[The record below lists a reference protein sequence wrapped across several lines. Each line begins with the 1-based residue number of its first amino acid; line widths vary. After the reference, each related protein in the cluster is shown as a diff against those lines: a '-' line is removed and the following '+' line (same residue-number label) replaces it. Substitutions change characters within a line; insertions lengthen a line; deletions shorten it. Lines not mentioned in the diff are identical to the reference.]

1 MAVIRDF
8 PDTSAVGTMHRAATM
23 GYTSAS
29 SKHGWS
35 VPCARRN
42 PTMLKL
48 LKTLALAFATLG
60 ILLVVAVA
68 AAFVLIDPARYRS
81 ALEAAFNAQTGLQ
94 LEMAGEIA
102 WVLRPEFGITVSDVR
117 LRSPDSP
124 MELASLPL
132 LTIRLEPRALLEGRL
147 ALQELQIEGLHM
159 NWLVDDNGRSN
170 WQRTAPAGSA
180 AGASPGAGSPG
191 ADSLVDSSRIE
202 HIVVRDA
209 SLALQDRQRGLNLR
223 LHDLRADATGANLRG
238 TRFPLQLAFAVT
250 RDDAGRQ
257 AVFDITTQVRVDR
270 AAGSASIEELTLK
283 LNPLQLQGRLAVE
296 NLHDSPRWQGS
307 LQSNRFP
314 LNDFLDL
321 HVRPEAPEP
330 AAAALAQDF
339 DPARDQ
345 ASLSVDFN
353 GDARQLEIP
362 ALRLQLDENQI
373 DIRASWTAA
382 GANAPA
388 RLSYSLI
395 GNALDFNGTSAS
407 PAAAPASPSAE
418 PADPAAPAAP
428 EPAAATA
435 TTDIEL
441 PVDLLRSLEVE
452 GTHSIASLAVG
463 GLQFGTVDARLTVG
477 NGRLNLNL
485 RPTQLYGGQ
494 LTAALSYDTQQ
505 PVPTMSSIASLQ
517 NLDVSQLA
525 RQYPAAGFAQGRLN
539 LESFHTAQGS
549 TSAQLLGSLNGSTS
563 FSLTDNAIDIGI
575 VKQLFSAISVLS
587 PAGSGDLA
595 QQWPDVVN
603 FARVEGSLSFASGIA
618 SGQRLKLQ
626 MDNFEITASGG
637 VDLAQERFDYAALIT
652 VYGEPAVQTIPVA
665 PLYQNVGW
673 PVQCSARFD
682 AQYSQFCGP
691 DFARVRDLFVE
702 ISRNQVQRRV
712 QDAVTD
718 QVPADLQDAARSLLD
733 RVLR

>member
-1 MAVIRDF
+1 
-8 PDTSAVGTMHRAATM
+8 
-23 GYTSAS
+23 
-29 SKHGWS
+29 
-35 VPCARRN
+35 
-42 PTMLKL
+42 MLKL
-48 LKTLALAFATLG
+48 LKTFALAFAALCA
-60 ILLVVAVA
+60 LLLVAVA

-81 ALEAAFNAQTGLQ
+81 ALESAFNVQTGLQ

-102 WVLRPEFGITVSDVR
+102 WTLRPEFGITVSDVR

-132 LTIRLEPRALLEGRL
+132 LTIRLEPRALLDGRL
-147 ALQELQIEGLHM
+147 VLQELQVEGLHM
-159 NWLVDDNGRSN
+159 NWLVDENGRSN
-170 WQRTAPAGSA
+170 WQRNTTAEDATGAVPAAGSN
-180 AGASPGAGSPG
+180 ASA
-191 ADSLVDSSRIE
+191 SLVDSSRIE
-202 HIVVRDA
+202 HIVVRNA
-209 SLALQDRQRGLNLR
+209 SLALQDRQRGMNLN
-223 LHDLRADATGANLRG
+223 LHDLRLDATGANLRG
-238 TRFPLQLAFAVT
+238 TRFPLQLAFALT

-257 AVFDITTQVRVDR
+257 AVFDIASQVRVDR

-296 NLHDSPRWQGS
+296 NLNGTPRWQGS

-321 HVRPEAPEP
+321 HVRAQTPEP

-339 DPARDQ
+339 DPTRDQ
-345 ASLSVDFN
+345 ASLSIDFS
-353 GDARQLEIP
+353 GDASQLEIP
-362 ALRLQLDENQI
+362 ALRLQHDDKQV
-373 DIRASWTAA
+373 DIRAGWTASSTST
-382 GANAPA
+382 PA
-388 RLSYSLI
+388 RLTYSLI
-395 GNALDFNGTSAS
+395 ANALDFNAEPAT
-407 PAAAPASPSAE
+407 PAAASAE
-418 PADPAAPAAP
+418 PADAAGPEAVEPPAAVAA
-428 EPAAATA
+428 
-435 TTDIEL
+435 TDIEL

-463 GLQFGTVDARLTVG
+463 GLEFGTLDGRLSVS
-477 NGRLNLNL
+477 NGRLSVNL
-485 RPTQLYGGQ
+485 RPTELYGGQ
-494 LTAALSYDTQQ
+494 LTAALSYDTRQAT
-505 PVPTMSSIASLQ
+505 PAMSSIVSLQ
-517 NLDVSQLA
+517 NLDVAQLA

-549 TSAQLLGSLNGSTS
+549 TSSQLLASLNGSTS
-563 FSLTDNAIDIGI
+563 FSLADNAIDIGI
-575 VKQLFSAISVLS
+575 VKQVFSAISVLS

-603 FARVEGSLSFASGIA
+603 FASVEGSLSFASGIA
-618 SGQRLKLQ
+618 SGQQLTLQ
-626 MDNFEITASGG
+626 MDNFEITATGG

-682 AQYSQFCGP
+682 AQYSQYCGP

-718 QVPADLQDAARSLLD
+718 QVPADLQDAARGLLD

>member
-1 MAVIRDF
+1 
-8 PDTSAVGTMHRAATM
+8 
-23 GYTSAS
+23 
-29 SKHGWS
+29 
-35 VPCARRN
+35 
-42 PTMLKL
+42 MLKL
-48 LKTLALAFATLG
+48 LKTLALALASLG
-60 ILLVVAVA
+60 ILLLIAVM

-81 ALEAAFNAQTGLQ
+81 ALESAFNSQSGLQ

-102 WVLRPEFGITVSDVR
+102 WTLRPQFGITVNDVR

-132 LTIRLEPRALLEGRL
+132 LQIRLEPRALLEGRL

-159 NWLVDDNGRSN
+159 NWLVDENGRSN
-170 WQRTAPAGSA
+170 WQRGTPASSTASTTPSAGGGAASA
-180 AGASPGAGSPG
+180 
-191 ADSLVDSSRIE
+191 SLVDSSRIE
-202 HIVVRDA
+202 HIGVRNA

-238 TRFPLQLAFAVT
+238 SRFPLQLAFSLT
-250 RDDAGRQ
+250 RDDSGRQ
-257 AVFDITTQVRVDR
+257 AVFDIATQLRVDR
-270 AAGSASIEELTLK
+270 AAGSASVEELTLK

-296 NLHDSPRWQGS
+296 NLNGTPRWQGS

-321 HVRPEAPEP
+321 HVRPDAPEP

-339 DPARDQ
+339 DPTRDQ
-345 ASLSVDFN
+345 ASLSIDFS
-353 GDARQLEIP
+353 GDASALDIP
-362 ALRLQLDENQI
+362 SLRLLLDEKQI
-373 DIRASWTAA
+373 DIRATWTGA
-382 GANAPA
+382 GPTTPA
-388 RLSYSLI
+388 RLTYSLI
-395 GNALDFNGTSAS
+395 GNALDFNGTPAS
-407 PAAAPASPSAE
+407 PAA
-418 PADPAAPAAP
+418 
-428 EPAAATA
+428 EPAAAEPAEPATPPAVAPPVTTA
-435 TTDIEL
+435 TTDIAL
-441 PVDLLRSLEVE
+441 PVDLLRSLDVE

-463 GLQFGTVDARLTVG
+463 GLQFGTVDARLTVS
-477 NGRLNLNL
+477 NGRLSLNL
-485 RPTQLYGGQ
+485 RPTEFYGGQ
-494 LTAALSYDTQQ
+494 LTAALNYDTRQ
-505 PVPTMSSIASLQ
+505 PTPAMSSIVSLQ
-517 NLDVSQLA
+517 NLDVAQLA

-549 TSAQLLGSLNGSTS
+549 SSGQLLGSLNGSTS
-563 FSLTDNAIDIGI
+563 FSLADNAIDIGI
-575 VKQLFSAISVLS
+575 VKQVFSAISVLS

-603 FARVEGSLSFASGIA
+603 FASVEGSLSFASGIA
-618 SGQRLKLQ
+618 SGQQLKLQ

-637 VDLAQERFDYAALIT
+637 MDLAQERFDYAALIT

-682 AQYSQFCGP
+682 AQYSQYCGP

-733 RVLR
+733 RALR

>member
-1 MAVIRDF
+1 
-8 PDTSAVGTMHRAATM
+8 
-23 GYTSAS
+23 
-29 SKHGWS
+29 
-35 VPCARRN
+35 
-42 PTMLKL
+42 MLKL
-48 LKTLALAFATLG
+48 LKTLALALASLG
-60 ILLVVAVA
+60 ILLLIAVM

-81 ALEAAFNAQTGLQ
+81 ALESAFNSQSGLQ

-102 WVLRPEFGITVSDVR
+102 WTLRPQFGITVNDVR

-124 MELASLPL
+124 MELASLAL
-132 LTIRLEPRALLEGRL
+132 LNIRLEPRALLEGRL

-159 NWLVDDNGRSN
+159 NWLVDENGRSN
-170 WQRTAPAGSA
+170 WQRGTPASSTASTTPSAGGGAASA
-180 AGASPGAGSPG
+180 
-191 ADSLVDSSRIE
+191 SLVDSSRIE
-202 HIVVRDA
+202 HIGVRNA

-238 TRFPLQLAFAVT
+238 SRFPLQLAFSLT
-250 RDDAGRQ
+250 RDDSGRQ
-257 AVFDITTQVRVDR
+257 AVFDIATQLRVDR
-270 AAGSASIEELTLK
+270 AAGSASVEELTLK

-296 NLHDSPRWQGS
+296 NLNGTPRWQGS
-307 LQSNRFP
+307 LQSNQFP

-321 HVRPEAPEP
+321 HVRPDAPEP

-339 DPARDQ
+339 DPTRDQ
-345 ASLSVDFN
+345 ASLSIDFS
-353 GDARQLEIP
+353 GDASALDIP
-362 ALRLQLDENQI
+362 SLRLLLDEKQI
-373 DIRASWTAA
+373 DIRATWTGA
-382 GANAPA
+382 GPTTPA
-388 RLSYSLI
+388 RLTYSLI
-395 GNALDFNGTSAS
+395 GNALDFNGTPAS
-407 PAAAPASPSAE
+407 PAA
-418 PADPAAPAAP
+418 
-428 EPAAATA
+428 EPAAAEPAEPATPPAVAPPVTTA
-435 TTDIEL
+435 TTDIAL
-441 PVDLLRSLEVE
+441 PVDLLRSLDVE

-463 GLQFGTVDARLTVG
+463 GLQFGTVDARLTVS
-477 NGRLNLNL
+477 NGRLSLNL
-485 RPTQLYGGQ
+485 RPTEFYGGQ
-494 LTAALSYDTQQ
+494 LTAALNYDTRQ
-505 PVPTMSSIASLQ
+505 PTPAMSSIVSLQ
-517 NLDVSQLA
+517 NLDVAQLA

-549 TSAQLLGSLNGSTS
+549 SSGQLLGSLNGSTS
-563 FSLTDNAIDIGI
+563 FSLADNAIDIGI
-575 VKQLFSAISVLS
+575 VKQVFSAISVLS

-603 FARVEGSLSFASGIA
+603 FASVEGSLSFASGIA
-618 SGQRLKLQ
+618 SGQQLKLQ

-637 VDLAQERFDYAALIT
+637 MDLAQERFDYAALIT

-682 AQYSQFCGP
+682 AQYSQYCGP

-733 RVLR
+733 RALR

>member
-1 MAVIRDF
+1 
-8 PDTSAVGTMHRAATM
+8 
-23 GYTSAS
+23 
-29 SKHGWS
+29 
-35 VPCARRN
+35 
-42 PTMLKL
+42 MLKL
-48 LKTLALAFATLG
+48 LKTFALAFAALCA
-60 ILLVVAVA
+60 LLLVAVA

-81 ALEAAFNAQTGLQ
+81 ALESAFNVQTGLQ

-102 WVLRPEFGITVSDVR
+102 WTLRPEFGITVSDVR

-147 ALQELQIEGLHM
+147 VVQELQVEGLHM
-159 NWLVDDNGRSN
+159 NWLVDENGRSN
-170 WQRTAPAGSA
+170 WQRNATTETASSA
-180 AGASPGAGSPG
+180 ASTAGGTASA
-191 ADSLVDSSRIE
+191 SLVDSSRIE
-202 HIVVRDA
+202 HIGVRDA

-223 LHDLRADATGANLRG
+223 LHDLRLDATGANLRG
-238 TRFPLQLAFAVT
+238 TRFPLQLAFALT

-257 AVFDITTQVRVDR
+257 AVFDIASQVRVDR

-296 NLHDSPRWQGS
+296 NLSGTPRWQGS

-321 HVRPEAPEP
+321 HVRPESPEP
-330 AAAALAQDF
+330 AARALAQDF
-339 DPARDQ
+339 DPSRDQ
-345 ASLSVDFN
+345 ASLSIDFS
-353 GDARQLEIP
+353 GDASQLEIP
-362 ALRLQLDENQI
+362 ALRLQLDEKQV
-373 DIRASWTAA
+373 DIQANWTAA
-382 GANAPA
+382 SANAPA
-388 RLSYSLI
+388 RLTYSLI
-395 GNALDFNGTSAS
+395 GNALDFNAAPAS
-407 PAAAPASPSAE
+407 PAAASTAPAE
-418 PADPAAPAAP
+418 PGESAVVEPPAAVAA
-428 EPAAATA
+428 
-435 TTDIEL
+435 TDIEV

-463 GLQFGTVDARLTVG
+463 GLEFGTIDGRLSVS
-477 NGRLNLNL
+477 NGRLSVNL
-485 RPTQLYGGQ
+485 RPTELYGGQ
-494 LTAALSYDTQQ
+494 LTAALSYDTRQ
-505 PVPTMSSIASLQ
+505 PTPAMSSIVSLQ
-517 NLDVSQLA
+517 NLDVAQLA

-549 TSAQLLGSLNGSTS
+549 TRAQLLASLNGSTS
-563 FSLTDNAIDIGI
+563 FSLADNAIDIGI
-575 VKQLFSAISVLS
+575 VKQVFSAISVLS

-603 FARVEGSLSFASGIA
+603 FASVEGSLSFASGIA
-618 SGQRLKLQ
+618 SGQQLTLQ
-626 MDNFEITASGG
+626 MDNFEITATGG

-682 AQYSQFCGP
+682 AQYSQYCGP

-718 QVPADLQDAARSLLD
+718 QVPADLQDAARGLLD

>member
-1 MAVIRDF
+1 
-8 PDTSAVGTMHRAATM
+8 
-23 GYTSAS
+23 
-29 SKHGWS
+29 
-35 VPCARRN
+35 
-42 PTMLKL
+42 MLKL
-48 LKTLALAFATLG
+48 LKTLALALASLG
-60 ILLVVAVA
+60 ILLLIAVM

-81 ALEAAFNAQTGLQ
+81 ALESAFNSQSGLQ

-102 WVLRPEFGITVSDVR
+102 WTLRPQFGITVNDVR

-124 MELASLPL
+124 MELASLAL
-132 LTIRLEPRALLEGRL
+132 LNIRLEPRALLEGRL

-159 NWLVDDNGRSN
+159 NWLVDENGRSN
-170 WQRTAPAGSA
+170 WQRGTPASSTASTTPSAGGGAASA
-180 AGASPGAGSPG
+180 
-191 ADSLVDSSRIE
+191 SLVDSSRIE
-202 HIVVRDA
+202 HIGVRNA

-238 TRFPLQLAFAVT
+238 SRFPLQLAFSLT
-250 RDDAGRQ
+250 RDDSGRQ
-257 AVFDITTQVRVDR
+257 AVFDIATQLRVDR
-270 AAGSASIEELTLK
+270 AAGSASVEELTLK

-296 NLHDSPRWQGS
+296 NLNGTPRWQGS

-321 HVRPEAPEP
+321 HVRPDAPEP

-339 DPARDQ
+339 DPTRDQ
-345 ASLSVDFN
+345 ASLSIDFS
-353 GDARQLEIP
+353 GDASALDIP
-362 ALRLQLDENQI
+362 SLRLLLDEKQI
-373 DIRASWTAA
+373 DIRATWTGA
-382 GANAPA
+382 GPTTPA
-388 RLSYSLI
+388 RLTYSLI
-395 GNALDFNGTSAS
+395 GNALDFNGTPAS
-407 PAAAPASPSAE
+407 PAA
-418 PADPAAPAAP
+418 
-428 EPAAATA
+428 EPAAAEPAEPATPPSVAPPVTTA
-435 TTDIEL
+435 TTDIAL
-441 PVDLLRSLEVE
+441 PVDLLRSLDVE

-463 GLQFGTVDARLTVG
+463 GLQFGTVDARLTVS
-477 NGRLNLNL
+477 NGRLSLNL
-485 RPTQLYGGQ
+485 RPTEFYGGQ
-494 LTAALSYDTQQ
+494 LTAALNYDTRQ
-505 PVPTMSSIASLQ
+505 PTPAMSSIVSLQ
-517 NLDVSQLA
+517 NLDVAQLA

-549 TSAQLLGSLNGSTS
+549 SSGQLLGSLNGSTS
-563 FSLTDNAIDIGI
+563 FSLADNAIDIGI
-575 VKQLFSAISVLS
+575 VKQVFSAISVLS

-603 FARVEGSLSFASGIA
+603 FASVEGSLSFASGIA
-618 SGQRLKLQ
+618 SGQQLKLQ

-637 VDLAQERFDYAALIT
+637 MDLAQERFDYAALIT

-682 AQYSQFCGP
+682 AQYSQYCGP

-733 RVLR
+733 RALR

>member
-1 MAVIRDF
+1 
-8 PDTSAVGTMHRAATM
+8 
-23 GYTSAS
+23 
-29 SKHGWS
+29 
-35 VPCARRN
+35 
-42 PTMLKL
+42 MLKL
-48 LKTLALAFATLG
+48 LKTLALALASLG
-60 ILLVVAVA
+60 ILLLIAVM

-81 ALEAAFNAQTGLQ
+81 ALESAFNSQSGLQ

-102 WVLRPEFGITVSDVR
+102 WTLRPQFGITVNDVR

-124 MELASLPL
+124 MELASLAL
-132 LTIRLEPRALLEGRL
+132 LNIRLEPRALLEGRL

-159 NWLVDDNGRSN
+159 NWLVDENGRSN
-170 WQRTAPAGSA
+170 WQRGTPASSTASTTPSAGGGAASA
-180 AGASPGAGSPG
+180 
-191 ADSLVDSSRIE
+191 SLVDSSRIE
-202 HIVVRDA
+202 HIGVRNA

-238 TRFPLQLAFAVT
+238 SRFPLQLAFSLT
-250 RDDAGRQ
+250 RDDSGRQ
-257 AVFDITTQVRVDR
+257 AVFDIATQLRVDR
-270 AAGSASIEELTLK
+270 AAGSASVEELTLK

-296 NLHDSPRWQGS
+296 NLNGTPRWQGS

-321 HVRPEAPEP
+321 HVRPDAPEP

-339 DPARDQ
+339 DPTRDQ
-345 ASLSVDFN
+345 ASLSIDFS
-353 GDARQLEIP
+353 GDASALDIP
-362 ALRLQLDENQI
+362 SLRLLLDEKQI
-373 DIRASWTAA
+373 DIRATWTGA
-382 GANAPA
+382 GPTTPA
-388 RLSYSLI
+388 RLTYSLI
-395 GNALDFNGTSAS
+395 GNALDFNGTPAS
-407 PAAAPASPSAE
+407 PAA
-418 PADPAAPAAP
+418 
-428 EPAAATA
+428 EPAAAEPAEPATPPAVAPPVTTA
-435 TTDIEL
+435 TTDIAL
-441 PVDLLRSLEVE
+441 PVDLLRSLDVE

-463 GLQFGTVDARLTVG
+463 GLQFGTVDARLTVS
-477 NGRLNLNL
+477 NGRLSLNL
-485 RPTQLYGGQ
+485 RPTEFYGGQ
-494 LTAALSYDTQQ
+494 LTAALNYDTRQ
-505 PVPTMSSIASLQ
+505 PTPAMSSIVSLQ
-517 NLDVSQLA
+517 NLDVAQLA

-549 TSAQLLGSLNGSTS
+549 SSGQLLGSLNGSTS
-563 FSLTDNAIDIGI
+563 FSLADNAIDIGI
-575 VKQLFSAISVLS
+575 VKQVFSAISVLS

-603 FARVEGSLSFASGIA
+603 FASVEGSLSFASGIA
-618 SGQRLKLQ
+618 SGQQLKLQ

-637 VDLAQERFDYAALIT
+637 MDLAQERFDYAALIT

-682 AQYSQFCGP
+682 AQYSQYCGP

-733 RVLR
+733 RALR